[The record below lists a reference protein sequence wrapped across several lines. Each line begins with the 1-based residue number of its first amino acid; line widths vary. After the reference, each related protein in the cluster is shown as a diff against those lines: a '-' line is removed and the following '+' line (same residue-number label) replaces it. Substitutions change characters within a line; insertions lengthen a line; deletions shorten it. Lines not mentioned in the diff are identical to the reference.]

1 LNAIEVARLYFDAWN
16 NHDAA
21 AIVALF
27 TQDGLYSDPNVPA
40 GIGGSDLA
48 RYTGGLFTRIPD
60 STFEIVTIGQTD
72 DINVVVQWHMGG
84 AGGKIN
90 LPGADFIQVQG
101 NQIRRV
107 RGYFDTNT
115 MSRQLGSS

>member
-1 LNAIEVARLYFDAWN
+1 LNAIEVARLYFDAWS
-16 NHDAA
+16 NHDPA

-27 TQDGLYSDPNVPA
+27 TQDGLYIDPNVPA
-40 GIGGSDLA
+40 GIGGNDLA
-48 RYTGGLFTRIPD
+48 HYTDGLFTRIPD

-72 DINVVVQWHMGG
+72 DINVVVQWRMGG

-107 RGYFDTNT
+107 QGYFDTNT
-115 MSRQLGSS
+115 MSRQIESS